1 MSTNTDAVQKPRLR
15 VSVSGGRTSAYMAKL
30 VKENLSD
37 VFEIKYVFANTT
49 HEHADTYRFLRAVDE
64 YFDLNLVLLEAV
76 VHPDDRKSC
85 SHRVMTWDT
94 LHTDASVFKEVVSKY
109 GIPNQTFKLCT
120 RELKTNPMASWSRS
134 IGWENGSY
142 TTAIGI
148 RADEQRRVSPTA
160 DVQRLMY
167 PLVDFWPTDKI
178 DVLDYFS
185 QFDWD
190 LRIPE
195 HQGNCKNCHKKSDR
209 KLQMVWQETP
219 EAFDLSLDIERDYS
233 EVGPN
238 NVPGPRKQ
246 FRGYRSASELIAQF
260 KEAGRIP
267 LQAIEDGGCSESC
280 EVYETVQ
287 MDLFDEVP
295 A

>member
-1 MSTNTDAVQKPRLR
+1 MTKPRLR

-30 VKENLSD
+30 VMEHLSHL
-37 VFEIKYVFANTT
+37 FEIVFVFANTSW
-49 HEHADTYRFLRAVDE
+49 EHHDTYRFLRAVDE
-64 YFDLNLVLLEAV
+64 HFGLNLVLLEAV
-76 VHPDDRKSC
+76 VHLGDVKAST
-85 SHRVMTWDT
+85 HRVMTWDT
-94 LHTDASVFKEVVSKY
+94 LHTDGEVFKQVAAKY

-120 RELKTNPMASWSRS
+120 RELKTNPMKSWSKS
-134 IGWENGSY
+134 VGWETGSY

-148 RADEQRRVSPTA
+148 RADEMRRVSPTA
-160 DVQRLMY
+160 DAQKIMY
-167 PLVDFWPTDKI
+167 PLVDMWPTDKI

-209 KLQMVWQETP
+209 KLQLVWQETP
-219 EAFDLSLDIERDYS
+219 EAFDLSLELQTHYS

-246 FRGYRSASELIAQF
+246 FRGYRSASELITEF
-260 KEAGRIP
+260 KEAGQIP
-267 LQAIEDGGCSESC
+267 LQAIADGGCSESC
-280 EVYETVQ
+280 EIYETDQ
-287 MDLFDEVP
+287 MTLFDEVV
-295 A
+295 